1 MNKYWNIIFYSVIIN
16 KNYKGTQMKGNLY
29 IIAGCSGVGKGT
41 LLNLFLQ
48 QNPNIKLSISATT
61 RSPREGEKDGVNYFF
76 VSKEDFKKSVDN
88 NEFLEWAEF
97 SGNYYGTKKSFV
109 EKTLSQ
115 GIDLILEIEVQ
126 GAKQVKE
133 KMPEAISIFIMP
145 PSIEELE
152 ARLRGRHTESEE
164 AIQKRLHQ
172 VNREIEAGKNFDY
185 KIVNDKLEQALSD
198 MQAIF
203 QQERK

>member
-1 MNKYWNIIFYSVIIN
+1 MS
-16 KNYKGTQMKGNLY
+16 GNLF

-41 LLNLFLQ
+41 LIKLFLER
-48 QNPNIKLSISATT
+48 NPNIQLSVSATT
-61 RSPREGEKDGVNYFF
+61 RSPREGEQDGVNYFF
-76 VSKEDFKKSVDN
+76 VSKEDFENSVKN

-97 SGNYYGTKKSFV
+97 SGNLYGTKRSFV
-109 EKTLSQ
+109 EKTLAK

-152 ARLRGRHTESEE
+152 ARLRGRHTETEE

-172 VNREIEAGKNFDY
+172 VSREIEAGKNFDY
-185 KIVNDKLEQALSD
+185 KIINDKLEQALSD
-198 MQAIF
+198 MQQIF
-203 QQERK
+203 ERTRNAVR

>member
-1 MNKYWNIIFYSVIIN
+1 
-16 KNYKGTQMKGNLY
+16 MKGNLY

-41 LLNLFLQ
+41 LIKLFLEK
-48 QNPNIKLSISATT
+48 NPNIKLSISATT
-61 RSPREGEKDGVNYFF
+61 RSPREGEQEGVNYFF
-76 VSKEDFKKSVDN
+76 VSPEEFKTSVEN

-109 EKTLSQ
+109 EKTLEK

-145 PSIEELE
+145 PSLEELE
-152 ARLRGRHTESEE
+152 TRLRGRHTETED
-164 AIQKRLHQ
+164 AIQKRLNQ
-172 VNREIEAGKNFDY
+172 VAREIEAGKNFDY
-185 KIVNDKLEQALSD
+185 KIVNDKLETALEN
-198 MQAIF
+198 MQKIF
-203 QQERK
+203 SERKNNANG